1 MPENRRRIFQKLAKA
16 RQQLNATQARIAQLE
31 AALATDLPPTT
42 PGATVTEPAGIQGQA
57 IAGQCVG
64 EAPCMLGLEH
74 QARVRQQV
82 AATQQRYVQRL
93 EIIHEIDRGLL
104 QGRSIEAM
112 IEATLYHLRKL
123 IPCQRAS
130 VLLID
135 PTKEGWS
142 IFAVDHTTPT
152 VLGKGVRVPIPPH
165 GFASFNAEKIQFIPD
180 LRAWPEASAPD
191 AQLVQEGLISAL
203 RVLLTAQENPIGM
216 LSLSADCTDFFTDE
230 YQEIAKQVA
239 SQLAIAIQQLLLS
252 EAIARHNT
260 ELEQHLA
267 ELQKRKIALLL
278 SEERYRRVVED
289 QTDVICRFD
298 TDFKLTFVN
307 QSYSALFGK
316 TPSEMLGRNL
326 LDGIVPEYHAQVIAH
341 LTQLNAVNRFATAEN
356 PITLPNGSQHW
367 FHWTNRNI
375 VDEAGRTI
383 EYQGVGHDITDQKN
397 LQMAQQ
403 RHAQAVEEMGQ
414 FLQSA
419 LDAYAA
425 STAVLASD
433 GTIIN
438 INATWKRLCLE
449 NDAPSPIYY
458 LGENYLAVCDRAAA
472 RQSADGI
479 AAAAGIRAVIEGH
492 QPDFYM
498 EYAFHSSLEQHW
510 YGMRVTPFAEAAP
523 RRVVV
528 AHGNI
533 TERKQAEAAERAQ
546 RHFAEALL
554 ASLAALT
561 SALDVESVLQKIL
574 DLVATVV
581 PSEASSIILFEGNVG
596 RAAYLRG
603 FSSAA
608 TAFFR
613 DYRFSIDIPVFRT
626 ARANKR
632 PYFIAD
638 TQAAANWVTL
648 PIVAWIRSSLGVP
661 IEIRG
666 EVIGLLIIDSPLPNH
681 FQATD
686 MEKLQAFARYASLAL
701 ENADH
706 ATQLEA
712 RVIARTAELQTAKEQ
727 VEAILNNSLDGILLI
742 HPDLRIEQA
751 NVAFTKLFI
760 CSYELC
766 LGQSLLDFIQ
776 VDDIAHVTSV
786 IQAALASQAGKHVE
800 MRARRKDGSVFDAEL
815 SIGQIQADGLVC
827 TIRDVT
833 ERKQSERQLRYYA
846 SLQANVSDAVIST
859 NLHQRIQSWNR
870 AAETIYGWSA
880 ADAIG
885 QNFSTL
891 LKTRYAS
898 EESYQGAWQKLFQQ
912 GRWQGE
918 FRHYRKDGTAI
929 QVLSSI
935 TVLNDEHGTP
945 IGIVAI
951 NHDITERKQAE
962 EAIRDSEARYRLLAD
977 NITDWVTRI
986 NAEGEYLYVSPSVQ
1000 TLLGYA
1006 PEELLGQTGYFLL
1019 YPDGR
1024 DAMNLSKVPPVF
1036 TYRMRH
1042 KAGHFVWLEAQSRT
1056 IRSAETG
1063 AVLEIISSARDIT
1076 ERKRAEDDLRE
1087 QRDFLQ
1093 LVINNVPDLILVK
1106 DRAGRFQM
1114 VNKSAAQLHGIT
1126 PAEMVGK
1133 TDANIN
1139 RNQQEVAFFLQKD
1152 QETLDGG
1159 KLVFIPEEP
1168 LLGRYY
1174 QTSKVPLRNPAGAY
1188 DRLLVVASDITERKR
1203 TEDALEQSRHFAE
1216 RIAETA
1222 PNIIY
1227 IYDIAEQKTIYMN
1240 RNIAAMMDYSAQE
1253 ISAMGSRLIN
1263 ELMHP
1268 FHTAGY
1274 AQHVEQVIAG
1284 ADDQTFVFEY
1294 RMKHKMGGWRWFL
1307 SRDTIFQRDEQGA
1320 VTQML
1325 GVATDVT
1332 ELKEAGEALQ
1342 QALQVEKELGEL
1354 KSRFVSMASH
1364 EFRTPLATILA
1375 LTETLRAYR
1384 HRLTEEQIEQRLVK
1398 MQEQVDH
1405 LRDIME
1411 DVLHLARLQAR
1422 RAEFNPVQLDLDS
1435 LCRSVL
1441 DEFESQPVIRQRL
1454 VYSCDDALHEVKL
1467 DRKLMRQIISNLV
1480 SNAVKYSP
1488 NDTPIEITLAYQA
1501 AMLVLSVRDQ
1511 GIGIPAADLKRLFE
1525 PFHRADNVGT
1535 IAGTGLGLTIAKES
1549 VELHAGTIAV
1559 ESQVG
1564 IGTTFTVRIP
1574 LTTA

>member
-1 MPENRRRIFQKLAKA
+1 
-16 RQQLNATQARIAQLE
+16 
-31 AALATDLPPTT
+31 
-42 PGATVTEPAGIQGQA
+42 
-57 IAGQCVG
+57 
-64 EAPCMLGLEH
+64 
-74 QARVRQQV
+74 
-82 AATQQRYVQRL
+82 
-93 EIIHEIDRGLL
+93 
-104 QGRSIEAM
+104 
-112 IEATLYHLRKL
+112 
-123 IPCQRAS
+123 
-130 VLLID
+130 
-135 PTKEGWS
+135 
-142 IFAVDHTTPT
+142 
-152 VLGKGVRVPIPPH
+152 
-165 GFASFNAEKIQFIPD
+165 
-180 LRAWPEASAPD
+180 
-191 AQLVQEGLISAL
+191 
-203 RVLLTAQENPIGM
+203 
-216 LSLSADCTDFFTDE
+216 
-230 YQEIAKQVA
+230 
-239 SQLAIAIQQLLLS
+239 
-252 EAIARHNT
+252 
-260 ELEQHLA
+260 
-267 ELQKRKIALLL
+267 
-278 SEERYRRVVED
+278 
-289 QTDVICRFD
+289 
-298 TDFKLTFVN
+298 
-307 QSYSALFGK
+307 
-316 TPSEMLGRNL
+316 
-326 LDGIVPEYHAQVIAH
+326 
-341 LTQLNAVNRFATAEN
+341 
-356 PITLPNGSQHW
+356 
-367 FHWTNRNI
+367 
-375 VDEAGRTI
+375 
-383 EYQGVGHDITDQKN
+383 
-397 LQMAQQ
+397 
-403 RHAQAVEEMGQ
+403 
-414 FLQSA
+414 
-419 LDAYAA
+419 
-425 STAVLASD
+425 
-433 GTIIN
+433 
-438 INATWKRLCLE
+438 
-449 NDAPSPIYY
+449 
-458 LGENYLAVCDRAAA
+458 
-472 RQSADGI
+472 
-479 AAAAGIRAVIEGH
+479 
-492 QPDFYM
+492 
-498 EYAFHSSLEQHW
+498 
-510 YGMRVTPFAEAAP
+510 
-523 RRVVV
+523 
-528 AHGNI
+528 
-533 TERKQAEAAERAQ
+533 
-546 RHFAEALL
+546 
-554 ASLAALT
+554 
-561 SALDVESVLQKIL
+561 
-574 DLVATVV
+574 
-581 PSEASSIILFEGNVG
+581 
-596 RAAYLRG
+596 
-603 FSSAA
+603 
-608 TAFFR
+608 
-613 DYRFSIDIPVFRT
+613 
-626 ARANKR
+626 
-632 PYFIAD
+632 
-638 TQAAANWVTL
+638 
-648 PIVAWIRSSLGVP
+648 
-661 IEIRG
+661 
-666 EVIGLLIIDSPLPNH
+666 
-681 FQATD
+681 
-686 MEKLQAFARYASLAL
+686 
-701 ENADH
+701 
-706 ATQLEA
+706 
-712 RVIARTAELQTAKEQ
+712 
-727 VEAILNNSLDGILLI
+727 
-742 HPDLRIEQA
+742 
-751 NVAFTKLFI
+751 
-760 CSYELC
+760 
-766 LGQSLLDFIQ
+766 
-776 VDDIAHVTSV
+776 
-786 IQAALASQAGKHVE
+786 
-800 MRARRKDGSVFDAEL
+800 
-815 SIGQIQADGLVC
+815 
-827 TIRDVT
+827 
-833 ERKQSERQLRYYA
+833 
-846 SLQANVSDAVIST
+846 VIST

-898 EESYQGAWQKLFQQ
+898 EESYQRAWQKLFRQ

-1019 YPDGR
+1019 YPDDR